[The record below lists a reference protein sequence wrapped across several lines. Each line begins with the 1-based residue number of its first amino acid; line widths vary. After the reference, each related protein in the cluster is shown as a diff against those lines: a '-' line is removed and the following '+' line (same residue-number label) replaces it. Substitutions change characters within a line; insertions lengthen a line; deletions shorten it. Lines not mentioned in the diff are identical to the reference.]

1 MGASF
6 RGSCTR
12 RRSSSSLRASAASTK
27 TTAPMES
34 RRPPTLLAGSV
45 VSAALRYCRG
55 LRRRSSAGVS
65 EDDAITSAAHTDVPI
80 SAMNANAIH
89 PGLMRRCPTID
100 GARRSFK
107 KGTAKWKSDSDV
119 CRGLVAKAAA
129 VFDAMI
135 RRLTRAVVSRDPPDE
150 GSSVR
155 FFGGTPGQVRCC
167 LAGGRVV
174 RHTPKRRRRSADESS
189 HPVFHGKF

>member
-1 MGASF
+1 M
-6 RGSCTR
+6 
-12 RRSSSSLRASAASTK
+12 
-27 TTAPMES
+27 
-34 RRPPTLLAGSV
+34 
-45 VSAALRYCRG
+45 
-55 LRRRSSAGVS
+55 
-65 EDDAITSAAHTDVPI
+65 

-107 KGTAKWKSDSDV
+107 KGTDKWKSDSDV
-119 CRGLVAKAAA
+119 CRGLLAKAAA
-129 VFDAMI
+129 AVDAMV
-135 RRLTRAVVSRDPPDE
+135 RRLTRAVVSRDPLDE

-167 LAGGRVV
+167 RAGGRWLDT
-174 RHTPKRRRRSADESS
+174 RQKGGGGDQQSDESS

>member
-1 MGASF
+1 MFSVLDQSSHTVGAMPMGASF

-27 TTAPMES
+27 TTAPVES

-65 EDDAITSAAHTDVPI
+65 EDDAITSAAHTDVPM

-119 CRGLVAKAAA
+119 CRGLSAPA
-129 VFDAMI
+129 
-135 RRLTRAVVSRDPPDE
+135 RRCDGPSPDPCGSQSR
-150 GSSVR
+150 SSRRRIERSVLR
-155 FFGGTPGQVRCC
+155 RHARPSA
-167 LAGGRVV
+167 LLSGGR
-174 RHTPKRRRRSADESS
+174 E
-189 HPVFHGKF
+189 G